1 MEKCCVRYGKFM
13 SRIGKKTIEIPQSV
27 EVSIEN
33 NLVKVRGPKGELERY
48 IRPEI
53 KIEKKDNQIF
63 VTPNKET
70 KRTNALWGLSRTLI
84 FNMIEGVTNGYEKKL
99 EIRGVGYKAN
109 LEGEDLV
116 LNVGFSHSV
125 KIEKVEGIKFET
137 EKSIITVS
145 GIDKELV
152 GQIAAKIK
160 KVKKPEPYKGKGIRY
175 LGEEVRR
182 KAGKKAVG
190 SEGA

>member
-1 MEKCCVRYGKFM
+1 M
-13 SRIGKKTIEIPQSV
+13 SRVGKKTIEIPQGV
-27 EVSIEN
+27 EISIEN
-33 NLVKVRGPKGELERY
+33 NLVKVKGPKGELERY

-53 KIEKKDNQIF
+53 KIEKKDNQI
-63 VTPNKET
+63 VVSPDKET

-84 FNMIEGVTNGYEKKL
+84 FNMIEGVTKGYEKKL
-99 EIRGVGYKAN
+99 EIQGVGYKVN
-109 LEGEDLV
+109 LEGEDLI
-116 LNVGFSHSV
+116 LNVGFSHPV

-137 EKSIITVS
+137 EKNIITVS

-190 SEGA
+190 TEGT